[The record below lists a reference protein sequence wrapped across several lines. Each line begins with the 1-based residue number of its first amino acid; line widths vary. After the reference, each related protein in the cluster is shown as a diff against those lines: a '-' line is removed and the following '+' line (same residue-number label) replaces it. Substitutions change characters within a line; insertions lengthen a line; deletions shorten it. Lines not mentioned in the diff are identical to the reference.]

1 MPIDSSLELLKI
13 AAEAALDKK
22 AFNLVALEVGTLTS
36 YADHILLCSA
46 ASERQVGAIADSMI
60 RGLRAAG
67 RRPLYPENN
76 LRNSGWVLLDYG
88 DTILHI
94 FTEEKRQYF
103 GLDNLWGDAPRVDS
117 CDLGLV
123 EPPSPTGD

>member
-22 AFNLVALEVGTLTS
+22 AFNLVGLEVGKLTS

-46 ASERQVGAIADSMI
+46 GSDRQVHAIADSII
-60 RGLRAAG
+60 RGLREAG

-76 LRNSGWVLLDYG
+76 LRNSEWVLLDYG
-88 DTILHI
+88 DTIVHI
-94 FTEEKRQYF
+94 FTEEKRQYYS
-103 GLDNLWGDAPRVDS
+103 LDTLWGDAPRVAS
-117 CDLGLV
+117 CDLGID
-123 EPPSPTGD
+123 ESSS